1 MGLPMV
7 QVFMI
12 AARQISRPIADRVIR
27 YGKTHGVFRN
37 RLLIPLGRGLAHLT
51 TRLRM
56 KHLGLGRPATLAP
69 VSEEAALE
77 QASDFVQQV
86 VLFSYSVAVFASYY
100 FYTKQTAPE
109 TVKAEL
115 FYEFKKDS
123 EEKLNDLNDRL
134 ERIEKLLLKNVS
146 SSSSATN
153 DGKVWPKDDE
163 KCAESEGQQVATSSS
178 ERPRFK
184 RISSLPVDETV
195 KVVVSGNEQYVIAR
209 RGTSVSIEPLEIVQ
223 QRRTP
228 FKFRHQ
234 PASASKQQHT
244 FFDRADNDHDTE
256 SDNKSEGDVSNPQYQ
271 SSDRAPSPNCEQK
284 MGL

>member
-1 MGLPMV
+1 MYFSTFGSIELL
-7 QVFMI
+7 
-12 AARQISRPIADRVIR
+12 D
-27 YGKTHGVFRN
+27 
-37 RLLIPLGRGLAHLT
+37 RLLI
-51 TRLRM
+51 
-56 KHLGLGRPATLAP
+56 
-69 VSEEAALE
+69 E
-77 QASDFVQQV
+77 
-86 VLFSYSVAVFASYY
+86 
-100 FYTKQTAPE
+100 
-109 TVKAEL
+109 
-115 FYEFKKDS
+115 DS

-153 DGKVWPKDDE
+153 DGKKDDE

-178 ERPRFK
+178 QRPRFK

-244 FFDRADNDHDTE
+244 FFDAADNDHDTE
-256 SDNKSEGDVSNPQYQ
+256 SDNKSEGDVSDPQYQ
-271 SSDRAPSPNCEQK
+271 SSDRTPSTNCEQK